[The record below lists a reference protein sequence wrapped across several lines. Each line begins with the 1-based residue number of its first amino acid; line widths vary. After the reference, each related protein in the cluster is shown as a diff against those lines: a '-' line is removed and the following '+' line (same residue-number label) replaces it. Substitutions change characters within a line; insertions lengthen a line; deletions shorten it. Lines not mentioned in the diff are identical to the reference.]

1 MPVPRLWNELLSASG
16 CFEVMTKEKLI
27 NSTSAMM
34 GLDRFELRLLH
45 FFDKFCVEVFSY
57 GVDKGAE
64 RFWQTLV
71 PEFFFRSRLVR
82 NAVFLFASICMWP
95 LFDMETLLL
104 ADVQEMKSLYHM
116 EDFLEKTEGKDTK
129 TLTFFDLSQNVAT
142 TDNLYARTLE
152 YFSDL
157 LFESQQI
164 LKGSENSLSPLRAM
178 ELSISGT
185 LIFLF
190 LGLHPHKLV
199 PILAFQLD
207 EKAAENSDRV
217 FEQVPECHSQE
228 TTDFVSICHGIQV
241 IKEHCCLQNSKSSH
255 YYAPKRFS
263 SIPKESSFA
272 LISRLN
278 RDLDE
283 YFSNYKN
290 TVQRQPSEA
299 IEALKDAIEL
309 LESAFYY
316 SAKLNY
322 PLPLYKWP
330 IGIPETF
337 NALLR
342 QKHFF
347 ALRIYFHFSC
357 ISLMAKFR
365 LYHERNMWRDFI
377 EWFCEH
383 NYKVYGGWL
392 YDYDQSFY
400 DLVIM
405 KEYTILLRNLKCLYD
420 FDAELMIECNE
431 K

>member
-1 MPVPRLWNELLSASG
+1 MPVPRLWNELLSSSK

-45 FFDKFCVEVFSY
+45 FFDKFCVQVFSY
-57 GVDKGAE
+57 GVNKEAE

-71 PEFFFRSRLVR
+71 PKFFYRSRLVR

-104 ADVQEMKSLYHM
+104 ADIQEMKLYHINN
-116 EDFLEKTEGKDTK
+116 EAEENITK
-129 TLTFFDLSQNVAT
+129 LLTFFDLSQNVA

-157 LFESQQI
+157 LFESQRI
-164 LKGSENSLSPLRAM
+164 IACSETLSRLRAM

-199 PILAFQLD
+199 PILSFQLE
-207 EKAAENSDRV
+207 EKTDENSDGV
-217 FEQVPECHSQE
+217 SEVSDHEV
-228 TTDFVSICHGIQV
+228 TDFVSICRGIQV
-241 IKEHCCLQNSKSSH
+241 IKDHCCVKNNKSSP
-255 YYAPKRFS
+255 YNAPKRFS
-263 SIPKESSFA
+263 KESKFA
-272 LISRLN
+272 LISRLY

-283 YFSNYKN
+283 FYEDI
-290 TVQRQPSEA
+290 VQLQSSGA
-299 IEALKDAIEL
+299 IEALKEAIEL
-309 LESAFYY
+309 LETAFYY

-330 IGIPETF
+330 IGIPENF
-337 NALLR
+337 DALLR
-342 QKHFF
+342 QRHFF
-347 ALRIYFHFSC
+347 ALRIYYHFSC
-357 ISLMAKFR
+357 ISLMAKFS
-365 LYHERNMWRDFI
+365 LYHERNIWRDFI
-377 EWFCEH
+377 EWFRKY
-383 NYKVYGGWL
+383 NYKAYGGWV
-392 YDYDQSFY
+392 YEYDQSFY
-400 DLVIM
+400 DLVI
-405 KEYTILLRNLKCLYD
+405 KKKYTILLTDFKSLYK
-420 FDAELMIECNE
+420 FDAEIMLRCE